1 MLFLES
7 RLGYQPAGEP
17 QHCYYCIE
25 PCKGM
30 FTLDQYA
37 GRDAT
42 AFVPSPTTRRT
53 TCSRSRSAT
62 NPASACRK
70 RDERAARSTSCKPSV
85 ITTDGTPGPVD
96 IGSTKRLAGDHGRK
110 HPSCRHPRTTSGK

>member
-42 AFVPSPTTRRT
+42 AFVPSPHHPQDNLLTLKVGHQPGERVQKARRT
-53 TCSRSRSAT
+53 SRQ
-62 NPASACRK
+62 
-70 RDERAARSTSCKPSV
+70 
-85 ITTDGTPGPVD
+85 VD
-96 IGSTKRLAGDHGRK
+96 QL
-110 HPSCRHPRTTSGK
+110 